1 MSYPHTR
8 FDFIGLVTYTYPDPT
23 FRTFWHVVLWLL
35 LLNTHYRKTPLK
47 EEMGRVIIIK
57 KNVIRALLSMFNI
70 GLINL
75 FSFCYHNYLHSP
87 KPSTYLKSFRFS
99 SKSVTP
105 STPHL
110 TSKSNVTKLN
120 VNPTRSLSPVQG
132 RTLWYRR
139 KSDLETF
146 SGE

>member
-1 MSYPHTR
+1 
-8 FDFIGLVTYTYPDPT
+8 
-23 FRTFWHVVLWLL
+23 
-35 LLNTHYRKTPLK
+35 
-47 EEMGRVIIIK
+47 MGRVIIIK

-146 SGE
+146 SGEQLQTLPKNSRKPYNECKRNGVKGIEVLNTNLITNGVF